1 MKVFKKRIKGGK
13 INVADKIDLYSD
25 RGAKLKS
32 GVILE
37 DISPLRNKAIKQ
49 IIHDT
54 KRSAAVD
61 LAGIEKALAS
71 GKYGGK
77 GRQIQGRKLE
87 LDVVKNADS
96 IKAKMAELVRVD
108 KGDDTNIDALNG
120 GKQLFVQVPSARME
134 AGAEF
139 VASLTCSAMSCVQA
153 MIDTFDLSMFVVPE
167 VKAAIMGQYPQ
178 TMDMAGGNVKSILEI
193 PQKDE
198 GMGHSLRNIM
208 ANHLAAVTKKN
219 AMNTA
224 ALSSIYEQAGVFEMG
239 NALGQFQRHQLLG
252 LAYQGLNADNLVYD
266 VTKANGATG
275 TIGTV
280 INSMVERGL
289 ADKVLVADKKFDS
302 GYVCYKATDVAK
314 WNAYNAAGTL
324 AANLVNCGAGRSPQH
339 VSSTLLYYNDM
350 IEKETGLPGCDYGK
364 VQGTAV
370 GFSFFSHSIYG
381 GGGPGVFNGNHV
393 VTRHSRGFAIPCVAA
408 AVSLDAGVQ
417 MFTPEMTSA
426 LVGDTFGSYDTF
438 REPLQAVAG
447 AVK

>member
-96 IKAKMAELVRVD
+96 IKAKMAELVQVD
-108 KGDDTNIDALNG
+108 KGDDTNIDSLNG

-224 ALSSIYEQAGVFEMG
+224 ALY
-239 NALGQFQRHQLLG
+239 
-252 LAYQGLNADNLVYD
+252 
-266 VTKANGATG
+266 
-275 TIGTV
+275 
-280 INSMVERGL
+280 
-289 ADKVLVADKKFDS
+289 
-302 GYVCYKATDVAK
+302 
-314 WNAYNAAGTL
+314 
-324 AANLVNCGAGRSPQH
+324 
-339 VSSTLLYYNDM
+339 
-350 IEKETGLPGCDYGK
+350 
-364 VQGTAV
+364 
-370 GFSFFSHSIYG
+370 
-381 GGGPGVFNGNHV
+381 
-393 VTRHSRGFAIPCVAA
+393 
-408 AVSLDAGVQ
+408 
-417 MFTPEMTSA
+417 
-426 LVGDTFGSYDTF
+426 
-438 REPLQAVAG
+438 
-447 AVK
+447 